1 MKQLSIAAKLCALL
15 VAISTLGI
23 TASAQTTP
31 SKDIGLEVAGTFTYV
46 HTNAPPG
53 GCGCF
58 SMFGG
63 SGSGAYY
70 AGRHFAFVGEFST
83 VTQDNVDGTNNR
95 LTIASYLFG
104 ARVPVP
110 LHHGRFVPYGQALV
124 GIAHDTGPVAHL
136 SGSLLY
142 THNVIA
148 ASLGGGLDYRITRQ
162 ITFRAAEVDY
172 FPTGFPN
179 NLGNRQNNTRV
190 SSGVAAR
197 F

>member
-95 LTIASYLFG
+95 LTIA
-104 ARVPVP
+104 
-110 LHHGRFVPYGQALV
+110 
-124 GIAHDTGPVAHL
+124 HL